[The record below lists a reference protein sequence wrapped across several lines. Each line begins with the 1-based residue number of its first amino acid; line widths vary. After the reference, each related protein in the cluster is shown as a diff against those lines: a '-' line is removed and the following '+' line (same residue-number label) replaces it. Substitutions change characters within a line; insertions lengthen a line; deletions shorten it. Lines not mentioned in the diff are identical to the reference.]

1 MADTVTALAYY
12 AVVVPNK
19 IGEGAKLLAALN
31 EAGVNMIG
39 FWGYPLKGGKKAQ
52 LDIAPADAK
61 VFAKAAKKLGLE
73 VAPKRT
79 AFLVGGEDRPGAVA
93 EALGKL
99 AAAGIA
105 THAAQAIC
113 AGEGRYGAL
122 IQVGDDDVKAAK
134 KALTRKASA
143 KK

>member
-1 MADTVTALAYY
+1 MADTVTTLAYF
-12 AVVVPNK
+12 AITIPNK
-19 IGEGAKLLAALN
+19 TGEGAKVLGAL
-31 EAGVNMIG
+31 EQAGVNMTG
-39 FWGYPLKGGKKAQ
+39 FWGYPVKGKKAQ

-61 VFAKAAKKLGLE
+61 VFTKAAKKLGLE
-73 VAPKRT
+73 VADKRT

-93 EALGKL
+93 GILGKL

-122 IQVGDDDVKAAK
+122 IQVGEDDVKAAK
-134 KALTRKASA
+134 KALT

>member
-1 MADTVTALAYY
+1 MADTVTTLAYF

-19 IGEGAKLLAALN
+19 TGEGAKLLGALN

-39 FWGYPLKGGKKAQ
+39 FWGYPVKGKKAQ

-61 VFAKAAKKLGLE
+61 VFTKAAKKLGLE
-73 VAPKRT
+73 VESKRT
-79 AFLVGGEDRPGAVA
+79 AFLVNGEDRPGAVA

-105 THAAQAIC
+105 THAAQAVC

-122 IQVGDDDVKAAK
+122 IQVGEDDVKAAK
-134 KALTRKASA
+134 KALT
-143 KK
+143 KKK

>member
-1 MADTVTALAYY
+1 MADTVTALAYF
-12 AVVVPNK
+12 AITVPNK
-19 IGEGAKLLAALN
+19 TGEGAKVLAALN
-31 EAGVNMIG
+31 QEGVNMIG
-39 FWGYPLKGGKKAQ
+39 FWGYPVKGKKAQ

-79 AFLVGGEDRPGAVA
+79 AFLITGEDRPGAVA
-93 EALGKL
+93 GALGKL
-99 AAAGIA
+99 AAAGIS

-113 AGEGRYGAL
+113 AGEGRYGSL

-134 KALTRKASA
+134 KVLN

>member
-1 MADTVTALAYY
+1 MADTVTALAYF
-12 AVVVPNK
+12 AVIVPNK
-19 IGEGAKLLAALN
+19 TGEGAKLLGALN

-39 FWGYPLKGGKKAQ
+39 FWGYPVKGKKAQ

-79 AFLVGGEDRPGAVA
+79 AFLVSGEDRPGAVA

-134 KALTRKASA
+134 KALT
-143 KK
+143 KKK

>member
-1 MADTVTALAYY
+1 MADTVTTVAYF

-19 IGEGAKLLAALN
+19 IGEGAKVLAALN
-31 EAGVNMIG
+31 EAGVNMTG
-39 FWGYPLKGGKKAQ
+39 FWGYPIKGKKAQ

-79 AFLVGGEDRPGAVA
+79 AFLVNGEDRPGAVA

-99 AAAGIA
+99 ATAGIS
-105 THAAQAIC
+105 TQAAQAVC
-113 AGEGRYGAL
+113 AGEGRYGVL
-122 IQVGDDDVKAAK
+122 IQVDDDDVKAAK
-134 KALTRKASA
+134 KALT
-143 KK
+143 KKK

>member
-1 MADTVTALAYY
+1 MADTVTVLAYFG
-12 AVVVPNK
+12 VVVPNK
-19 IGEGAKLLAALN
+19 TGEGAKLLGALS

-39 FWGYPLKGGKKAQ
+39 FWGYPVKGKKAQ

-61 VFAKAAKKLGLE
+61 VFTKAAKKLGLE
-73 VAPKRT
+73 IESKRT
-79 AFLVGGEDRPGAVA
+79 AFLVNGEDRPGAVA
-93 EALGKL
+93 EALAKL

-105 THAAQAIC
+105 THAAQAVC

-134 KALTRKASA
+134 KALT
-143 KK
+143 KKK

>member
-1 MADTVTALAYY
+1 MADTVTALAYF

-19 IGEGAKLLAALN
+19 IGEGAKVLASLN
-31 EAGVNMIG
+31 EAGVNLIG
-39 FWGYPLKGGKKAQ
+39 FWGYPVKGKKAQ

-79 AFLVGGEDRPGAVA
+79 AFLINGEDRPGAVA

-99 AAAGIA
+99 AAAGIS

-122 IQVGDDDVKAAK
+122 IQVGDEDVKAAK
-134 KALTRKASA
+134 KALT
-143 KK
+143 KKK

>member
-1 MADTVTALAYY
+1 MADTVTALAYF

-19 IGEGAKLLAALN
+19 TGEGAKVLSALN

-39 FWGYPLKGGKKAQ
+39 FWGYPVKGKKAQ

-79 AFLVGGEDRPGAVA
+79 AFLVNGADRPGAVA

-134 KALTRKASA
+134 KALT
-143 KK
+143 KKK

>member
-1 MADTVTALAYY
+1 MADTVTTLAYF

-19 IGEGAKLLAALN
+19 TGEGAKVLAALTA
-31 EAGVNMIG
+31 EGVNMIG
-39 FWGYPLKGGKKAQ
+39 FWGFPVKGKKAQ

-73 VAPKRT
+73 VAPKRI
-79 AFLVGGEDRPGAVA
+79 AFLVNGEDRPGAVA

-105 THAAQAIC
+105 TQAAQAIC

-134 KALTRKASA
+134 KALARQK
-143 KK
+143 